1 MLRSRLEKY
10 SKWFQLL
17 NRWLGLIVTV
27 GIVGVIFTIFSNNPL
42 AYVVDFIAT
51 AYIILYLLNY
61 LIESVSHYIKPKSN

>member
-1 MLRSRLEKY
+1 MFRSRLEKY

-17 NRWLGLIVTV
+17 NRWLDLIVTV

-42 AYVVDFIAT
+42 AYCR
-51 AYIILYLLNY
+51 LYRNGLHHPLFTY